1 MIINK
6 QGMGGYSSIYMFLP
20 LYFTVYKIKQNS
32 PLKRRPVHLQG
43 LFRIENVKSGRKCQ
57 ILATP
62 LLFAASATALATAG
76 PTLGSNA
83 LGMM

>member
-1 MIINK
+1 MCRSVCFFSPSVSASRIHLPRQREAYRLAETWK
-6 QGMGGYSSIYMFLP
+6 KAPEWEPFLR
-20 LYFTVYKIKQNS
+20 V
-32 PLKRRPVHLQG
+32 
-43 LFRIENVKSGRKCQ
+43 Q

-62 LLFAASATALATAG
+62 DFLAASATAFATAG